1 MLTGDIQLELA
12 GLVAQYAKVLSNGE
26 MRHAIRLGAPS
37 VLEGECI
44 LCDTPLKPY
53 CPNCQTTPRKKL

>member
-1 MLTGDIQLELA
+1 MLTGEIQLELA
-12 GLVAQYAKVLSNGE
+12 NIISEYAEILSVGE
-26 MRHAIRLGAPS
+26 MRHAIRLGTPA

-53 CPNCQTTPRKKL
+53 CPNCQTTPHKK